1 MWPHTSYIT
10 VTKELV
16 RQKTQTGWAD
26 ENICIYALT
35 TSLYLIPPNC
45 MQLFYI
51 ARLIMFPLWLAITM
65 IFYLKNKR
73 NWLQRP
79 ILRHPP
85 TLTHLVMRVMK
96 AWQLKALA
104 FRGLCILCICAQSLS
119 SVQHFAVPWTVA
131 LQAPLSTGSSRI
143 RILDWGAI
151 SSSRGSSWPRD
162 QTHVFCVFCIGRRI
176 LYHWATCSFSEDSA
190 QDQRLKFKL
199 KE

>member
-1 MWPHTSYIT
+1 MYVCTYHIT
-10 VTKELV
+10 LL
-16 RQKTQTGWAD
+16 
-26 ENICIYALT
+26 N
-35 TSLYLIPPNC
+35 PPNC
-45 MQLFYI
+45 MQWFYI
-51 ARLIMFPLWLAITM
+51 VRLIMFPLWLAITM
-65 IFYLKNKR
+65 IFYLRNKR

-79 ILRHPP
+79 ILRPP
-85 TLTHLVMRVMK
+85 PTHTLTHLVMRVMR

-119 SVQHFAVPWTVA
+119 SVPHFAAPWTVA
-131 LQAPLSTGSSRI
+131 LLAPLSMGSSRI

-162 QTHVFCVFCIGRRI
+162 QTHVFCVFCIGRQI